1 MAHSFI
7 VRLAIVGCLAC
18 GAIATA
24 AAGQWDVVV
33 NGKSYHV
40 DGDRQWNESNWG
52 LGFEHEFNP
61 EARWVKLALGSGFR
75 DSEDEMS
82 FMAGGGIKR
91 RFRLPVGERR
101 VHVDLGAI
109 GFMMTRH
116 DIDDNEP
123 FPGVLPAFSVGTR
136 QFAVNL
142 TYLPGQFAEQF
153 ANARTADPN
162 LDGILFMQFK
172 FNSRLFGLGGFS
184 GRDSYAANSGD

>member
-1 MAHSFI
+1 MAHSCCI
-7 VRLAIVGCLAC
+7 RLAIVGWLAF
-18 GAIATA
+18 GVIGTAT
-24 AAGQWDVVV
+24 AGQWDVVV
-33 NGKSYHV
+33 NGKSFHV

-82 FMAGGGIKR
+82 YMGGGGIKR
-91 RFRLPVGERR
+91 RFRLPVGNRR

-109 GFMMTRH
+109 GFMMTRQ
-116 DIDDNEP
+116 DVDNNEP

-142 TYLPGQFAEQF
+142 TYLPGQFAQEI

-162 LDGILFMQFK
+162 LDGIIFMQFK
-172 FNSRLFGLGGFS
+172 FNSRLYGLGSLS

>member
-1 MAHSFI
+1 MSHSCI
-7 VRLAIVGCLAC
+7 ARLAVVGWLAL
-18 GAIATA
+18 GAIGTA

-33 NGKSYHV
+33 NGKSFHV
-40 DGDRQWNESNWG
+40 DGDREWNESNTG

-61 EARWVKLALGSGFR
+61 ESRWVKLALGSGFR

-82 FMAGGGIKR
+82 YMAGGGIKR

-109 GFMMTRH
+109 GFMMTRQ
-116 DIDDNEP
+116 DVGNNEP
-123 FPGVLPAFSVGTR
+123 FPGVLPAFSIGTR

-142 TYLPGQFAEQF
+142 TYLPGQFAEQI

-162 LDGILFMQFK
+162 LDGIVFMQFK
-172 FNSRLFGLGGFS
+172 FNSRLFGLGGFR
-184 GRDSYAANSGD
+184 GRESFADNSGD